1 MDVDKRR
8 ISGFVLLSFVGDV
21 SFGES
26 ATSFAEALQDALE
39 GEKGHLLLEL
49 SRVPDMDST
58 GLGELVDYRE
68 RCKRQGR
75 KMILINPSLR
85 VRRLLRTSSLEPLFP
100 THETVEEAV
109 AEERGRDS

>member
-8 ISGFVLLSFVGDV
+8 IPGFILLNFVGDV

-26 ATSFAEALQDALE
+26 ASAFAESLQEALE

-68 RCKRQGR
+68 RYKRKGR
-75 KMILINPSLR
+75 RLILINPSPR
-85 VRRLLRTSSLEPLFP
+85 VRRLLQTSSLEQLFP
-100 THETVEEAV
+100 TYGAVEEAV
-109 AEERGRDS
+109 AEERRQGS